1 MKSVPEFGGAKNKL
15 TAFGLSKTFTA
26 QKKNAIPMHW
36 PGGTASR
43 FVMEIN
49 GTERRRGTFSK

>member
-26 QKKNAIPMHW
+26 QKKML
-36 PGGTASR
+36 SR
-43 FVMEIN
+43 CTGLV
-49 GTERRRGTFSK
+49 GRHQGSLWR